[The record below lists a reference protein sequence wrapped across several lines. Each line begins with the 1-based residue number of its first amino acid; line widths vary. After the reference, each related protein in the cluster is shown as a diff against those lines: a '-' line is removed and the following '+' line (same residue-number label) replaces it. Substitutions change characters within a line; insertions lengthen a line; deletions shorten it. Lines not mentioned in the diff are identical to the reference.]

1 MNTYVVIYIKATE
14 RLRWHLMLSTPQ
26 QAPRCIRDTS
36 VGEKESK
43 RERERERHFG
53 VISFSKSECRTSQ
66 EKAYFKSLAQD
77 PVLQA

>member
-1 MNTYVVIYIKATE
+1 MLYTEQATE

-26 QAPRCIRDTS
+26 QAPRRIRDTS
-36 VGEKESK
+36 VGEKERTRG
-43 RERERERHFG
+43 RERGRERHFG